1 MSEGGKEGKE
11 VSIKD
16 WVVFKK
22 TEGIQ
27 KSRHAP
33 ESDHEV
39 SQINPELSSLTDP
52 MFLSKVNVEN
62 AEQLLQAVYKALW
75 NGILSSL

>member
-1 MSEGGKEGKE
+1 M
-11 VSIKD
+11 SIKE
-16 WVVFKK
+16 WVGFTK
-22 TEGIQ
+22 TEEIQ
-27 KSRHAP
+27 KSSHAP

-62 AEQLLQAVYKALW
+62 AELLLQAGYKALW